1 MKKEKVSILEHE
13 LVPKHKIMGAEE
25 IKELLDKYK
34 IKRVQLPK
42 IKLSDPVIK
51 EIKADAGDVVKIKR
65 QSRTAGTALF
75 YRLVI
80 E

>member
-1 MKKEKVSILEHE
+1 SILEHE

>member
-34 IKRVQLPK
+34 IKREQLPK